1 MGDEPRFSSVSDCRA
16 LNRLFAWRKLSLN
29 SGHGPAWAKK
39 NKSLLDPKFWL
50 LAPFLNFS
58 VEKRSLPGIVLT
70 PLWRRKLG
78 LKGINGS

>member
-1 MGDEPRFSSVSDCRA
+1 MDPRRREEPVT
-16 LNRLFAWRKLSLN
+16 
-29 SGHGPAWAKK
+29 
-39 NKSLLDPKFWL
+39 LLDPKFWL

-58 VEKRSLPGIVLT
+58 VEKQTLPGIVLT